1 MAGPYH
7 PAFRQ
12 LVESSMW
19 YDSVAEKI
27 KKINTKVKEVEIVV
41 NPSDVNNVIGHK
53 KQNIEKLKE
62 MYDVDVIIKQDE
74 KIKSGKFEIN
84 VVETY

>member
-1 MAGPYH
+1 
-7 PAFRQ
+7 
-12 LVESSMW
+12 MW

-62 MYDVDVIIKQDE
+62 MYDVDVIIKMR
-74 KIKSGKFEIN
+74 K
-84 VVETY
+84 

>member
-1 MAGPYH
+1 
-7 PAFRQ
+7 
-12 LVESSMW
+12 MW

-74 KIKSGKFEIN
+74 KIKSGKFDILI
-84 VVETY
+84 